1 MSYAAAILAGY
12 NDFDSARVDDESY
25 WAYLEGCVY
34 TNIRVAL
41 AVGFSYVI
49 FFLLDATY
57 TLDYGGKYTRRH
69 DARAVPVE
77 SRRGELCAPYPE
89 TEGPC
94 RLRPIS
100 FSLRA
105 ILLRSYVF
113 PVDPDFRCQSI
124 VSTFMFNEG

>member
-1 MSYAAAILAGY
+1 MSFAVAFLVGY

-49 FFLLDATY
+49 FALLDTTY

-69 DARAVPVE
+69 DVRAVPVE
-77 SRRGELCAPYPE
+77 RRREVA
-89 TEGPC
+89 
-94 RLRPIS
+94 
-100 FSLRA
+100 A
-105 ILLRSYVF
+105 IAAQR
-113 PVDPDFRCQSI
+113 
-124 VSTFMFNEG
+124 